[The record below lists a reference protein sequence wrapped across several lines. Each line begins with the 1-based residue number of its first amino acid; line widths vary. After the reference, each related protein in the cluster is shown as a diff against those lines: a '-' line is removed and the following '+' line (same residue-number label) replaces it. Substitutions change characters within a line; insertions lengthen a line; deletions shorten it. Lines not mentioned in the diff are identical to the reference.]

1 VKEQLFITQEDK
13 NNNMI
18 AINLNTTKNI
28 LKIAILA
35 ILTYLTFS
43 ITYNNH
49 VVPHINYTTED
60 TTTIPPKY
68 F

>member
-1 VKEQLFITQEDK
+1 
-13 NNNMI
+13 MI